1 MLESLFIVLVV
12 FSASMD
18 LNAFKEIGS
27 NETNTNVDTTYN
39 RDQVRRQDNTCF
51 SESREESSVL

>member
-1 MLESLFIVLVV
+1 MLESLFIVMVV
-12 FSASMD
+12 FSSSVD

-27 NETNTNVDTTYN
+27 NETNSNVDTAYN